1 MLEWTHV
8 RSSEEDR
15 GGAASAEESSQAAA
29 AACEVLEAR
38 EIGMSSGKGEEKVRV
53 ANLERLKRG
62 NRRGPVCSSEETGW
76 ACRCLEFSALRFS
89 SKKSPDGGNT
99 FL

>member
-38 EIGMSSGKGEEKVRV
+38 EIGMSSGKDEEKVRV
-53 ANLERLKRG
+53 ANLERLKR
-62 NRRGPVCSSEETGW
+62 VTGGDQC
-76 ACRCLEFSALRFS
+76 AALRRR
-89 SKKSPDGGNT
+89 DGHVDV
-99 FL
+99 